1 MILKHVA
8 VCLCF
13 IVAVACGG
21 GGSSTPTAPT
31 PTPTPTPTPEPAP
44 APDLVVVSPTVND
57 SSPAVGATFTLSA
70 TVRNAGD
77 GAAAGTTLRAYRST
91 DGTITTS
98 DASDAVAAVGELAA
112 GATISESFILTE
124 PSTAGTYYY
133 GACVDAVPDESDT
146 TNNCSSSVQVTVSE
160 PGAPTAP
167 DLEVGLP
174 SVSDNSP
181 VVGATFT
188 LSVTVR
194 NAGDGARTPRM
205 RWPQSGSLP
214 QGRRSGD
221 GAVHHGA
228 VPGPDAGTTLRAYR
242 STDGT
247 ITTSDAS
254 DAVAATIGELAAG
267 ATISESFI
275 LTAPSPARTYY
286 YGACVGAVPDESD
299 TTNNCSSSV
308 QVTVSEPGAPTAPDL
323 EVGLPSV
330 SDNSPVVGATFTLSV
345 TVRNAGD
352 GAAAG
357 TTLRAYRSTDG
368 TITTSDASDAF
379 AQIGELAAGATISE
393 SFILTAPSPART
405 YYYGA
410 CVGAVPDESDTTNN
424 CSSSVQVTVS
434 EPGAP
439 TAPDLEVGLPSVSDN
454 SPVVGATFTLSVTV
468 RNAGDGAAAG
478 TTLRAYR
485 STDGTITTSD
495 ASDAFAQIGELAAGA
510 TISESFILTAPS
522 PARTYYYG
530 ACVGAV
536 PDESDTTNN
545 CSSSVQV
552 TVSPPPPSST
562 YDDAFWREFAFNDYD
577 CPSATCGDPIDQ
589 RILWRLPTPSPNVFV
604 LTTHLSANYVSQI
617 TDIAP
622 QAIAAFTGVP
632 YSGRVVTGD
641 IDQQR
646 SEPGWITFEGG
657 ENGVAAETTAC
668 EGFSGGGDWSGAAKL
683 GAEIGCIFIN
693 LDRYGEGDNLS
704 NLIQHEMGHALGF
717 LHTSVQGIGIM
728 GTKSTGYGPSAHEMS
743 HGRFAYTRERGE
755 TYGDIAL
762 PNEFSSSGP
771 SRFTPSPFTHGGVI
785 VD

>member
-1 MILKHVA
+1 MELVSLMLKHVA
-8 VCLCF
+8 VCLYF

-21 GGSSTPTAPT
+21 ESSSSPTAPT
-31 PTPTPTPTPEPAP
+31 PTPTPTPTPEP
-44 APDLVVVSPTVND
+44 DLVVGSPTVND

-70 TVRNAGD
+70 TVRNAGG
-77 GAAAGTTLRAYRST
+77 GAAAATTLRSKRST

-98 DASDAVAAVGELAA
+98 DASDASAPVGELAA
-112 GATISESFILTE
+112 GATSSESMI
-124 PSTAGTYYY
+124 
-133 GACVDAVPDESDT
+133 
-146 TNNCSSSVQVTVSE
+146 
-160 PGAPTAP
+160 
-167 DLEVGLP
+167 
-174 SVSDNSP
+174 
-181 VVGATFT
+181 
-188 LSVTVR
+188 
-194 NAGDGARTPRM
+194 
-205 RWPQSGSLP
+205 
-214 QGRRSGD
+214 
-221 GAVHHGA
+221 
-228 VPGPDAGTTLRAYR
+228 
-242 STDGT
+242 
-247 ITTSDAS
+247 
-254 DAVAATIGELAAG
+254 
-267 ATISESFI
+267 I
-275 LTAPSPARTYY
+275 LTAPSTAGTYY

-352 GAAAG
+352 GAAAA
-357 TTLRAYRSTDG
+357 TTLRSKRSSDG
-368 TITTSDASDAF
+368 TITNSDASDAF

-393 SFILTAPSPART
+393 SFILTAPSTART

-410 CVGAVPDESDTTNN
+410 CVDAVPDESDTTNN

-434 EPGAP
+434 EPVAP
-439 TAPDLEVGLPSVSDN
+439 PGPDLEVGLPSVSDN
-454 SPVVGATFTLSVTV
+454 SPVGGSLFTLSVTV
-468 RNAGDGAAAG
+468 RNAGDGAAAA
-478 TTLRAYR
+478 TTLRSRR
-485 STDGTITTSD
+485 SIDGTITTSD
-495 ASDAFAQIGELAAGA
+495 ASDAFVAIGELAGGA
-510 TISESFILTAPS
+510 TRRGTVILTAPLT
-522 PARTYYYG
+522 AGTYYYG
-530 ACVGAV
+530 ACVDAV

-604 LTTHLSANYVSQI
+604 LTTHLSASHVSQI
-617 TDIAP
+617 TDVAP
-622 QAIAAFTGVP
+622 RAIAEFTGVP

-657 ENGVAAETTAC
+657 EKGVAAETTAC
-668 EGFSGGGDWSGAAKL
+668 EGYIGGEDWSGAAKL

-693 LDRYGEGDNLS
+693 LDRYGERDNLS

-728 GTKSTGYGPSAHEMS
+728 GTKSTGTRPSAREMS
-743 HGRFAYTRERGE
+743 HGSFAYTRERGE

-771 SRFTPSPFTHGGVI
+771 SRFTPSPFMHGGVI

>member
-57 SSPAVGATFTLSA
+57 SSPAVGATFTLST

-112 GATISESFILTE
+112 GATISESFILTA

-146 TNNCSSSVQVTVSE
+146 TNNCSASVQVTVSE

-194 NAGDGARTPRM
+194 NAGDGA
-205 RWPQSGSLP
+205 
-214 QGRRSGD
+214 
-221 GAVHHGA
+221 A
-228 VPGPDAGTTLRAYR
+228 AGTTLRAYR
-242 STDGT
+242 SIDGT

-254 DAVAATIGELAAG
+254 DAVAQIGELAAG

-275 LTAPSPARTYY
+275 LTAPSTAGTYY
-286 YGACVGAVPDESD
+286 YGACVDAVPDESD

-368 TITTSDASDAF
+368 TITTSDASDAM
-379 AQIGELAAGATISE
+379 AAVGELAAGATISE
-393 SFILTAPSPART
+393 SFILTAPLTART
-405 YYYGA
+405 NYYGA
-410 CVGAVPDESDTTNN
+410 CVD
-424 CSSSVQVTVS
+424 
-434 EPGAP
+434 
-439 TAPDLEVGLPSVSDN
+439 
-454 SPVVGATFTLSVTV
+454 
-468 RNAGDGAAAG
+468 
-478 TTLRAYR
+478 
-485 STDGTITTSD
+485 
-495 ASDAFAQIGELAAGA
+495 
-510 TISESFILTAPS
+510 
-522 PARTYYYG
+522 
-530 ACVGAV
+530 AV

-577 CPSATCGDPIDQ
+577 CPSATCGEPIDQ

-622 QAIAAFTGVP
+622 QAIAEFTGVP

-657 ENGVAAETTAC
+657 EKGVAAETTAC
-668 EGFSGGGDWSGAAKL
+668 EGFSGGGDWSGAAHV

-743 HGRFAYTRERGE
+743 HGSFAYTRERGE

-771 SRFTPSPFTHGGVI
+771 SRFPPSPFTHGGVI

>member
-1 MILKHVA
+1 MLKHVA
-8 VCLCF
+8 VCLYL

-21 GGSSTPTAPT
+21 ESSSSPTAPT
-31 PTPTPTPTPEPAP
+31 PTPTPTPTPEP
-44 APDLVVVSPTVND
+44 DLVVGSPTVND

-70 TVRNAGD
+70 TVRNAGG
-77 GAAAGTTLRAYRST
+77 GAAAATTLRSIRST

-98 DASDAVAAVGELAA
+98 DASDASAPVGELAA
-112 GATISESFILTE
+112 GATSSESMIILTA

-194 NAGDGARTPRM
+194 NAGDGA
-205 RWPQSGSLP
+205 
-214 QGRRSGD
+214 
-221 GAVHHGA
+221 AA
-228 VPGPDAGTTLRAYR
+228 ATTLRSKR
-242 STDGT
+242 SIDGT
-247 ITTSDAS
+247 ITNSDAH
-254 DAVAATIGELAAG
+254 
-267 ATISESFI
+267 
-275 LTAPSPARTYY
+275 
-286 YGACVGAVPDESD
+286 
-299 TTNNCSSSV
+299 
-308 QVTVSEPGAPTAPDL
+308 
-323 EVGLPSV
+323 
-330 SDNSPVVGATFTLSV
+330 
-345 TVRNAGD
+345 
-352 GAAAG
+352 
-357 TTLRAYRSTDG
+357 
-368 TITTSDASDAF
+368 DAF

-393 SFILTAPSPART
+393 SFILTAPST
-405 YYYGA
+405 
-410 CVGAVPDESDTTNN
+410 
-424 CSSSVQVTVS
+424 
-434 EPGAP
+434 
-439 TAPDLEVGLPSVSDN
+439 
-454 SPVVGATFTLSVTV
+454 
-468 RNAGDGAAAG
+468 
-478 TTLRAYR
+478 
-485 STDGTITTSD
+485 
-495 ASDAFAQIGELAAGA
+495 
-510 TISESFILTAPS
+510 
-522 PARTYYYG
+522 ARTYYYG

-589 RILWRLPTPSPNVFV
+589 RILWRLPTTSPNVFV

-617 TDIAP
+617 KDIAP

-641 IDQQR
+641 IDKQR

-657 ENGVAAETTAC
+657 EKGVAAETTAC
-668 EGFSGGGDWSGAAKL
+668 EGFIGGGDWSGSAKL

-717 LHTSVQGIGIM
+717 SHTSVQGIGIM
-728 GTKSTGYGPSAHEMS
+728 GTKSTGTRPSAHEMS
-743 HGRFAYTRERGE
+743 HGSFAYTRERGE

>member
-44 APDLVVVSPTVND
+44 APDLEVGSPTVSDNSPVAGATFTLSITVRNAGDGAAAGTTLRAYRSTDGTITTSDASDAVAAVGELAAGATSSESMIILTAPSTAGTYYYGACVDAVPDESDTTNNCSSSVQVTVSEPGPPTGPDLEVGLPSVND
-57 SSPAVGATFTLSA
+57 SSPAVGAAFTLSA

-112 GATISESFILTE
+112 GATISESFILTA

-160 PGAPTAP
+160 PGPPT
-167 DLEVGLP
+167 G
-174 SVSDNSP
+174 
-181 VVGATFT
+181 
-188 LSVTVR
+188 
-194 NAGDGARTPRM
+194 
-205 RWPQSGSLP
+205 
-214 QGRRSGD
+214 
-221 GAVHHGA
+221 
-228 VPGPDAGTTLRAYR
+228 
-242 STDGT
+242 
-247 ITTSDAS
+247 
-254 DAVAATIGELAAG
+254 
-267 ATISESFI
+267 
-275 LTAPSPARTYY
+275 
-286 YGACVGAVPDESD
+286 
-299 TTNNCSSSV
+299 
-308 QVTVSEPGAPTAPDL
+308 PDL

-357 TTLRAYRSTDG
+357 TTLRSKRSIDG

-424 CSSSVQVTVS
+424 S
-434 EPGAP
+434 
-439 TAPDLEVGLPSVSDN
+439 
-454 SPVVGATFTLSVTV
+454 
-468 RNAGDGAAAG
+468 
-478 TTLRAYR
+478 
-485 STDGTITTSD
+485 
-495 ASDAFAQIGELAAGA
+495 
-510 TISESFILTAPS
+510 
-522 PARTYYYG
+522 
-530 ACVGAV
+530 
-536 PDESDTTNN
+536 
-545 CSSSVQV
+545 SSSVQV

-577 CPSATCGDPIDQ
+577 CPSATCGDPIDH

-668 EGFSGGGDWSGAAKL
+668 EGFSGGGNRSGSAKL

-717 LHTSVQGIGIM
+717 LHTSIQGIGIM
-728 GTKSTGYGPSAHEMS
+728 GTISTGTRPSAQEMN

-771 SRFTPSPFTHGGVI
+771 SRFPPSPFTHGGVI